1 MRIAGSPGSE
11 DRNKFIAVCCF
22 AVLAVLVLYFELRD
36 PTPAA
41 PPAPPVITTSPA
53 QASISPTTSSAAS
66 PTRTARKIGTT
77 DAALDP
83 TLHTEPMRRTES
95 VAYEGIGRNIFSA
108 APVEVSI
115 PRPIQSARPKPVVAQ
130 GPPPPPPGP
139 PPPPPIDLRFSGYF
153 LSPATGER
161 QAVLIHGDDVVLA
174 HQGDVVLRRYK
185 ILSISANSIQVED
198 MPNNNR
204 QVLPLVSN

>member
-1 MRIAGSPGSE
+1 MRIAGSAGSE
-11 DRNKFIAVCCF
+11 DRKKFIAMCVF
-22 AVLAVLVLYFELRD
+22 AMLAVSVLYYELRD

-41 PPAPPVITTSPA
+41 PPPPPVITTSPA
-53 QASISPTTSSAAS
+53 QAAIAPSSSSTSSPAHG
-66 PTRTARKIGTT
+66 ARKIGTT

-95 VAYEGIGRNIFSA
+95 VAYEGSGRNIFSGA
-108 APVEVSI
+108 ASEVAI
-115 PRPIQSARPKPVVAQ
+115 PKPIQPARPKPVVAQ

-161 QAVLIHGDDVVLA
+161 QIILIQGDDVILA

-185 ILSISANSIQVED
+185 ILSVSANSIQVED

-204 QVLPLVSN
+204 QVLPLVVN